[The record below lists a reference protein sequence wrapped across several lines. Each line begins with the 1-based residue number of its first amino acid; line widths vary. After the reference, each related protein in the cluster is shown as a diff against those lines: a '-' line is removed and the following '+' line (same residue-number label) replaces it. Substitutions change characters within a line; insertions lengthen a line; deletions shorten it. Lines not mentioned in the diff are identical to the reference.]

1 MRGGAA
7 AALQEAHERL
17 LFARAFPGSAAARHR
32 AERALARFAARGG
45 VRRFKDDLENTG
57 IAGTRYRYP
66 FNYSIARW
74 LSARYGRGGRVD
86 IDWAAYK
93 KHEWDE
99 VAALFSNVVAWAENE
114 GLDDDDIGSWDWIRL
129 ARGKASSVVR
139 RPPSEG
145 TRSGPSDLSWL
156 LERLAQGKYP
166 EPLARHLYESL
177 NLPLVWDLSGCRD
190 AVTHAVLPVGRIY
203 YAPVRRERPADFAAA
218 LREPLGALE
227 LLAGRRAQLYID
239 AARAA
244 LSQREREFHVIVHAN
259 PAEVYR
265 VACGRGLEIVVFGLA
280 RPERLTLE
288 ADYGAL
294 LVRNGVPIGYGYA
307 VIAFDRGD
315 IAINIFPEY
324 RAGES
329 PYVFTKFAALFAR
342 YFGVRK
348 IVMRRYQLGWQNPEG
363 IEAGSFWFYYKLGF
377 RSVDARVRT
386 LADGEAQRLARRK
399 GARSGEAMLRRLAR
413 SDMVLCLDG
422 SAVER
427 FRDVPLKEIG
437 LKVTRLIERGYGGDR
452 RRAVADCERRV
463 GHLLGGS
470 VAGCRLAPVIA
481 LIPHLTRWSRVERAA
496 LRRLVRL
503 KEGRAERPFVL
514 ALRGASRLAQ
524 VLDRIT
530 RAPA

>member
-1 MRGGAA
+1 MNA
-7 AALQEAHERL
+7 AALHDAHERL
-17 LFARAFPGSAAARHR
+17 LFARAFPASAVVRHR
-32 AERALARFAARGG
+32 AERALARFEPR
-45 VRRFKDDLENTG
+45 VRRVRDELENSG

-66 FNYSIARW
+66 WNYTMARW
-74 LSARYGRGGRVD
+74 LSARYGRAVE
-86 IDWAAYK
+86 IEWAAYK

-99 VAALFSNVVAWAENE
+99 IAALFSNVVAWAENE
-114 GLDDDDIGSWDWIRL
+114 GLDDDDLGSWDWVRL
-129 ARGKASSVVR
+129 ARGGGWRDRGIEGWKR
-139 RPPSEG
+139 RG
-145 TRSGPSDLSWL
+145 TDLAWL
-156 LERLAQGKYP
+156 LERIEQRTFPPL
-166 EPLARHLYESL
+166 LARHLYESL
-177 NLPLVWDLSGCRD
+177 NLPLVWDLTGCRD
-190 AVTHAVLPVGRIY
+190 AVTHAVLPVERVY
-203 YAPVRRERPADFAAA
+203 YAPVQRERPADFAAA
-218 LREPLGALE
+218 VRAPVGDLE
-227 LLAGRRAQLYID
+227 LLSGRRALAYID

-265 VACGRGLEIVVFGLA
+265 VACGRGLQIVVFGLA

-329 PYVFTKFAALFAR
+329 PYVFTKFSALCTR
-342 YFGVRK
+342 HFGVRK

-377 RSVDARVRT
+377 RSVDARVRA
-386 LADGEAQRLARRK
+386 LADGEAQRLAKRK
-399 GARSGEAMLRRLAR
+399 GARSDEAMLKRLAK

-422 SAVER
+422 TRVEQ
-427 FRDVPLKEIG
+427 FQDVPLRDIG
-437 LKVTRLIERGYGGDR
+437 LKVTRMIERGYGGDR
-452 RRAVADCERRV
+452 RRAVADCERQV

-470 VAGCRLAPVIA
+470 VAGCRLAPVVA
-481 LIPHLTRWSRVERAA
+481 LIPHLTRWSRAERAA

-503 KEGRAERPFVL
+503 KEGVTERPFVR
-514 ALRGASRLAQ
+514 ALHQATRLADTL
-524 VLDRIT
+524 VRII
-530 RAPA
+530 A